1 MLVELSTIEGSRSP
15 RISTQKE
22 LIPMIAATQIR
33 RGMVLK
39 VDKELYSV
47 MTVQHITPGNW
58 RGMVQTKMRNLR
70 SGKQTERRFRSEENV
85 ERISLDSHELE
96 YLYNEGDDYHFMNME
111 NYDQITLTSDTLGD
125 NVYYLIPN
133 IKVQAQFYE
142 DQPISVEMPT
152 TVDLLVT
159 ETEPSVRSA
168 TVTNVTKAAKLE
180 TGLVVQVPQFV
191 NNGER
196 IRIDTS
202 EGKYLQRA

>member
-1 MLVELSTIEGSRSP
+1 
-15 RISTQKE
+15 
-22 LIPMIAATQIR
+22 MIAATQIR

-39 VDKELYSV
+39 VDNELYSV

-70 SGKQTERRFRSEENV
+70 SGKQTERRFRSEESV
-85 ERISLDSHELE
+85 EKISLDTHELE
-96 YLYNEGDDYHFMNME
+96 YLYKEGTDYHFMDME
-111 NYDQITLTSDTLGD
+111 TYDQITFTDETLGD
-125 NVYYLIPN
+125 NIYYLIPN
-133 IKVQAQFYE
+133 IKVEAQFH
-142 DQPISVEMPT
+142 DGHAISVEMPT

-159 ETEPSVRSA
+159 QTEPSVRSA
-168 TVTNVTKAAKLE
+168 TVTNVTKAATLE